1 MTVRGSVRHSHPP
14 LSGIG
19 LPIGAGAGVV
29 GGLLAGGGPAVAIG
43 FCIGAWLGVVVD
55 AAVVAR
61 QR

>member
-1 MTVRGSVRHSHPP
+1 VRHSHPP